1 MQYLSILSEI
11 KAFNEFLG
19 GKWRLIILDQL
30 FANPIRFRDLQKNI
44 DGITPRMLTKEL
56 RILEKFELVEKI
68 VYREVP
74 PRVEYSLTDKGV
86 RLFPLLESIKL
97 VGSEFL
103 KEIEANPGLIAQPKL
118 LKVKK
123 TEALRVLKPE
133 PKVEN
138 TFSDDLG
145 NQFVKI
151 DVNNLEPIKEDIPL
165 RNVSLSTKKRIEDL
179 HIEEI
184 DIFKE
189 DIQENTFLDSVSED
203 AIEFSFESDFI
214 KIDEVN
220 ENEASIISEVVLPQ
234 IFSQKQEASSQEEK
248 QESKQDAKQK
258 VTTVQLSLF

>member
-56 RILEKFELVEKI
+56 RILEKFELVEKL

-103 KEIEANPGLIAQPKL
+103 IEIEANPGLIAQPKL
-118 LKVKK
+118 SKTKKVQIAKE
-123 TEALRVLKPE
+123 TKPE

-151 DVNNLEPIKEDIPL
+151 EVNKPEAIKEDLPL

-189 DIQENTFLDSVSED
+189 DIQENTFLDSVSEE
-203 AIEFSFESDFI
+203 AIEFSFESDFE
-214 KIDEVN
+214 KIDEVS
-220 ENEASIISEVVLPQ
+220 ENEITVNSVADLHQNDSKE
-234 IFSQKQEASSQEEK
+234 QELSLFEEK
-248 QESKQDAKQK
+248 QETKQDAKQK

>member
-56 RILEKFELVEKI
+56 RILEKFELVEKL

-97 VGSEFL
+97 IGSEFL
-103 KEIEANPGLIAQPKL
+103 KEIEENPSLIAQPKL
-118 LKVKK
+118 SKTRKVQIAKG
-123 TEALRVLKPE
+123 TKPE
-133 PKVEN
+133 AKIEN
-138 TFSDDLG
+138 TFLDDSG

-151 DVNNLEPIKEDIPL
+151 EINNLEPNNEDIPL

-189 DIQENTFLDSVSED
+189 DIQENTFLDSVSEE
-203 AIEFSFESDFI
+203 AIEFSFESDFE
-214 KIDEVN
+214 KIAEVS
-220 ENEASIISEVVLPQ
+220 ENEETINPEIDLSHNDS
-234 IFSQKQEASSQEEK
+234 EK
-248 QESKQDAKQK
+248 QELFSLEEKPATKEDAKQK

>member
-1 MQYLSILSEI
+1 MKYLSILSEI

-56 RILEKFELVEKI
+56 RILEKFELVEKL

-97 VGSEFL
+97 IGSEFL
-103 KEIEANPGLIAQPKL
+103 KEIEENPSLIAQPKL

-123 TEALRVLKPE
+123 TEALRDLKPE

-138 TFSDDLG
+138 TFIDDAG

-151 DVNNLEPIKEDIPL
+151 EVNQPQTDKEDIPL
-165 RNVSLSTKKRIEDL
+165 RNISLSTKKRIEDL

-184 DIFKE
+184 DIFKD
-189 DIQENTFLDSVSED
+189 DIQENVIIDSVSED
-203 AIEFSFESDFI
+203 TIEFSFESDIYI
-214 KIDEVN
+214 KDEEQDV
-220 ENEASIISEVVLPQ
+220 ADSIILETALPQ
-234 IFSQKQEASSQEEK
+234 NPIENVETSSHIEKEE
-248 QESKQDAKQK
+248 STQDSRQK